1 MANYR
6 YRVYNKE
13 NEKGACLFPSYCS
26 TKKQLEELA
35 SKVPNAVIQKKCGYE
50 WYSYDMKKGICT
62 R

>member
-13 NEKGACLFPSYCS
+13 NKKGDYLFPSYCG
-26 TKKQLEELA
+26 TKKQLAELA
-35 SKVPNAVIQKKCGYE
+35 EKVPNAVIQKKCGHE